1 MAYISTHDCNLIKG
15 WRCGIWKW
23 AIQLKIKLFTW
34 LAIEGKIHTWENLQR
49 KGWEGPSLC
58 SLCKSST
65 EEINHLF
72 ISCYFTLS
80 IWKRLKNI
88 LHLKDTWKGASIM
101 DCYHHWTSDK
111 SNIPYLSTLSCWFL
125 WLERNTTIFENTP
138 PSDSRV
144 FIKILSALQWQ
155 SGIQKSPHSRQSEF
169 TCRDGFTVACFDGAT
184 SANGNLCGTGA
195 FIKSHG
201 SRVIGWILNCG
212 HGTNTKAELMEV
224 WATLTIAHHLAY
236 TKLQIL
242 GNLKVVIDWLNK
254 RGKLQA
260 CAIEGWKVKVLGLL
274 KMSQDISFQQIY
286 MTHNIEAHILSK
298 KSFMEPEGRIS
309 FYN

>member
-1 MAYISTHDCNLIKG
+1 
-15 WRCGIWKW
+15 
-23 AIQLKIKLFTW
+23 

-101 DCYHHWTSDK
+101 DCYHHWKRYK
-111 SNIPYLSTLSCWFL
+111 SNIPFLLTLSCWFL
-125 WLERNTTIFENTP
+125 WLERNATIFENTP
-138 PSDSRV
+138 PSHSWV
-144 FIKILSALQWQ
+144 FIKIMGALQWK
-155 SGIQKSPHSRQSEF
+155 SGIQKFPHTCSREF
-169 TCRDGFTVACFDGAT
+169 TYCDGFTVTCFDGASST
-184 SANGNLCGTGA
+184 DGNLCGVGG

-201 SRVIGWILNCG
+201 TRVTRWIMNCVC
-212 HGTNTKAELMEV
+212 GTNTKAELLGV
-224 WATLTIAHHLAY
+224 WETLTIAHHLAY

-242 GNLKVVIDWLNK
+242 GDSKVVIDWLNK

-274 KMSQDISFQQIY
+274 KMFQDISFQHIY
-286 MTHNIEAHILSK
+286 MTHNIEADILSK

-309 FYN
+309 FYSWENGIEGHREYISLS